1 MISGTRKASDT
12 TVTTTGCRRTT
23 PDQRNHMPCP
33 GFGVGLMN
41 AGSDAQAIRC
51 LSSPSSAGSSVIEP
65 TTAATTPMAEA
76 RPSALTS
83 GMPAT
88 PSESSAITTVQPAKT
103 IALPA
108 VETALAMESCIDIPA
123 RSCS

>member
-1 MISGTRKASDT
+1 
-12 TVTTTGCRRTT
+12 
-23 PDQRNHMPCP
+23 MPCP
-33 GFGVGLMN
+33 GFGVGLMK

-51 LSSPSSAGSSVIEP
+51 LSRPRNAGSSVIEP
-65 TTAATTPMAEA
+65 NTAATTPIAEA

-88 PSESSAITTVQPAKT
+88 PRDNSAMTTVQPAKT

-108 VETALAMESCIDIPA
+108 VATALAMESCMDIPA